1 MNEEVDVV
9 SGDEIEHIVYIHTCL
24 CAPKFITPVARK
36 LQICCMRFVVADMEK
51 IAVVPSQQ
59 PVSVDQ
65 EKGH

>member
-1 MNEEVDVV
+1 
-9 SGDEIEHIVYIHTCL
+9 
-24 CAPKFITPVARK
+24 
-36 LQICCMRFVVADMEK
+36 MRFVVADMEK

>member
-1 MNEEVDVV
+1 MNEAVDVV
-9 SGDEIEHIVYIHTCL
+9 SGDEIEHIVYTYLSVC
-24 CAPKFITPVARK
+24 PKIYYPVARK

-51 IAVVPSQQ
+51 ITVVPSQQ

>member
-9 SGDEIEHIVYIHTCL
+9 SGDEIEHIVYTYL
-24 CAPKFITPVARK
+24 SFAPKFITPVARK
-36 LQICCMRFVVADMEK
+36 LQIYCMRFVVADMEK

>member
-1 MNEEVDVV
+1 MNEAVDVV
-9 SGDEIEHIVYIHTCL
+9 SGDEIEHIVYTCL

-65 EKGH
+65 EKDY